1 MSEEE
6 SCQTCGAPLPLN
18 AQFCIQCGTPVNN
31 PATGGSVG
39 SPAPVS
45 PVAIDGVLVV
55 SSNWIPGYTIIETR
69 GFIYGLT
76 VRSRGLG
83 RNITAGLRS
92 LAGGEIHEYVEM
104 MQHARDEA
112 LYRLVEHAKAVG
124 ANGIISAFFDSSE
137 ISDYMQEILAY
148 GTGVVIRSQE
158 STLPLSAPSKK
169 QKKQ

>member
-1 MSEEE
+1 MSQEE

-18 AQFCIQCGTPVNN
+18 AQFCVQCGAPVNKN
-31 PATGGSVG
+31 APASSASVR
-39 SPAPVS
+39 SPMPVS
-45 PVAIDGVLVV
+45 PITIDGVLVV
-55 SSNWIPGYTIIETR
+55 SANWIPGYTIIETR

-92 LAGGEIHEYVEM
+92 IAGGEIREYVEM

-124 ANGIISAFFDSSE
+124 ANAIISACFDSSE
-137 ISDYMQEILAY
+137 ISNYMQEILAY
-148 GTGVVIRSQE
+148 GTAVVI
-158 STLPLSAPSKK
+158 STK
-169 QKKQ
+169 

>member
-1 MSEEE
+1 MSQEE

-18 AQFCIQCGTPVNN
+18 AQFCVQCGATVNKN
-31 PATGGSVG
+31 APASSASVR
-39 SPAPVS
+39 SPMPVS
-45 PVAIDGVLVV
+45 PITIDGVLVV
-55 SSNWIPGYTIIETR
+55 SANWIPGYTIIETR

-92 LAGGEIHEYVEM
+92 IAGGEIREYVEM

-124 ANGIISAFFDSSE
+124 ANAIISACFDSSE
-137 ISDYMQEILAY
+137 ISNYMQEILAY
-148 GTGVVIRSQE
+148 GTAVVVG
-158 STLPLSAPSKK
+158 TK
-169 QKKQ
+169 

>member
-6 SCQTCGAPLPLN
+6 SCQTCGAPLPIN
-18 AQFCIQCGTPVNN
+18 AQFCIQCGTAINN
-31 PATGGSVG
+31 HTPATGTSAA
-39 SPAPVS
+39 SSLPVS
-45 PVAIDGVLVV
+45 PITIDGILVV

-92 LAGGEIHEYVEM
+92 LAGGEIREYVEM

-124 ANGIISAFFDSSE
+124 ANAVISAYFDSSE
-137 ISDYMQEILAY
+137 ISDYRQEILAY
-148 GTGVVIRSQE
+148 GTGVVISN
-158 STLPLSAPSKK
+158 K
-169 QKKQ
+169 

>member
-1 MSEEE
+1 MSQEE

-18 AQFCIQCGTPVNN
+18 AQFCVQCGAPVNKN
-31 PATGGSVG
+31 APASSASVR
-39 SPAPVS
+39 SPIPVS
-45 PVAIDGVLVV
+45 PITIDGVLVV
-55 SSNWIPGYTIIETR
+55 SANWIPGYTIIETR

-92 LAGGEIHEYVEM
+92 IAGGEIREYVEM

-124 ANGIISAFFDSSE
+124 ANAIISACFDSSE
-137 ISDYMQEILAY
+137 ISNYMQEILAY
-148 GTGVVIRSQE
+148 GTAVVIG
-158 STLPLSAPSKK
+158 TK
-169 QKKQ
+169 

>member
-1 MSEEE
+1 MSDEET
-6 SCQTCGAPLPLN
+6 CQTCGAPLPLN
-18 AQFCIQCGTPVNN
+18 AQFCVQCGTRVNEN
-31 PATGGSVG
+31 APATDASAG
-39 SPAPVS
+39 SPMPGS
-45 PVAIDGVLVV
+45 PTAIDGVLVV
-55 SSNWIPGYTIIETR
+55 SSNWIPGYTIVETR

-124 ANGIISAFFDSSE
+124 ANGIISAYFDSAE

-148 GTGVVIRSQE
+148 GTGVVIG
-158 STLPLSAPSKK
+158 KK
-169 QKKQ
+169 

>member
-6 SCQTCGAPLPLN
+6 SCKACGAQLPAN
-18 AQFCIQCGTPVNN
+18 AQFCIQCGTGVSE
-31 PATGGSVG
+31 AGIGAGVG
-39 SPAPVS
+39 AGASMPLSPI
-45 PVAIDGVLVV
+45 AIDGVLVV
-55 SSNWIPGYTIIETR
+55 SSNWVPGYNIIETK

-92 LAGGEIHEYVEM
+92 IAGGEIHEYVEM

-112 LYRLVEHAKAVG
+112 LYRLVQHAKSVG
-124 ANGIISAFFDSSE
+124 ANGIISAYFDSSE

-148 GTGVVIRSQE
+148 GTAVLI
-158 STLPLSAPSKK
+158 SKK
-169 QKKQ
+169 

>member
-1 MSEEE
+1 M
-6 SCQTCGAPLPLN
+6 
-18 AQFCIQCGTPVNN
+18 
-31 PATGGSVG
+31 
-39 SPAPVS
+39 PVS
-45 PVAIDGVLVV
+45 PITIDGVLVV
-55 SSNWIPGYTIIETR
+55 SANWIPGYTITETR

-92 LAGGEIHEYVEM
+92 LAGGEIREYVEM

-124 ANGIISAFFDSSE
+124 ANGVISAYFDSSE

-148 GTGVVIRSQE
+148 GTAVVI
-158 STLPLSAPSKK
+158 AKK
-169 QKKQ
+169 

>member
-1 MSEEE
+1 MSEEK

-18 AQFCIQCGTPVNN
+18 AQFCVQCGTNVNKN
-31 PATGGSVG
+31 APAPDASAG
-39 SPAPVS
+39 SPMPVS
-45 PVAIDGVLVV
+45 PITIDGGLVV
-55 SSNWIPGYTIIETR
+55 RANWIPGYTIIETR

-92 LAGGEIHEYVEM
+92 IAGGEIREYVEM

-124 ANGIISAFFDSSE
+124 ANAIISAFFDSSE

-148 GTGVVIRSQE
+148 GTAVVIG
-158 STLPLSAPSKK
+158 TK
-169 QKKQ
+169 

>member
-6 SCQTCGAPLPLN
+6 SCKACGAQLPLN
-18 AQFCIQCGTPVNN
+18 AQFCIQCGTGVRE
-31 PATGGSVG
+31 ASSGASVSGGASVPP
-39 SPAPVS
+39 SPIT
-45 PVAIDGVLVV
+45 IDGVLVV
-55 SSNWIPGYTIIETR
+55 SSNWVPGYNILETR

-92 LAGGEIHEYVEM
+92 IAGGEIREYVEM

-112 LYRLVEHAKAVG
+112 LYRLVEHAKSVG
-124 ANGIISAFFDSSE
+124 ANGIISAYFDSSE

-148 GTGVVIRSQE
+148 GTAVVIG
-158 STLPLSAPSKK
+158 KK
-169 QKKQ
+169 

>member
-1 MSEEE
+1 MSEEV

-18 AQFCIQCGTPVNN
+18 AQFCVQCGTRVNKN
-31 PATGGSVG
+31 APAADASAG
-39 SPAPVS
+39 SPMPGS
-45 PVAIDGVLVV
+45 PIAIDGVLVV

-83 RNITAGLRS
+83 RNIAAGLRS
-92 LAGGEIHEYVEM
+92 IAGGEIREYVEM

-124 ANGIISAFFDSSE
+124 ANAIISAYFDSSE

-148 GTGVVIRSQE
+148 GTGVVIG
-158 STLPLSAPSKK
+158 KK
-169 QKKQ
+169 

>member
-18 AQFCIQCGTPVNN
+18 AQFCVQCGTRVNMN
-31 PATGGSVG
+31 APAVGASAG
-39 SPAPVS
+39 SPMPAS
-45 PVAIDGVLVV
+45 PITIDGVLVV
-55 SSNWIPGYTIIETR
+55 SSNWVPGYTIIETR

-92 LAGGEIHEYVEM
+92 LAGGEIREYVEM

-124 ANGIISAFFDSSE
+124 ANAIISAFFDSSE

-148 GTGVVIRSQE
+148 GTAVVIG
-158 STLPLSAPSKK
+158 KK
-169 QKKQ
+169 

>member
-6 SCQTCGAPLPLN
+6 SCKACGAQLPEN
-18 AQFCIQCGTPVNN
+18 AEFCIQCGTGVSE
-31 PATGGSVG
+31 AGSGAGVG
-39 SPAPVS
+39 ARASMPPSPI
-45 PVAIDGVLVV
+45 AIDGVLVV
-55 SSNWIPGYTIIETR
+55 SSNWIPGYNIIETK

-92 LAGGEIHEYVEM
+92 IAGGEIHEYVEM

-112 LYRLVEHAKAVG
+112 LYRLVQHAKSVG
-124 ANGIISAFFDSSE
+124 ANGIISAYFDSSE

-148 GTGVVIRSQE
+148 GTAVLID
-158 STLPLSAPSKK
+158 KK
-169 QKKQ
+169 

>member
-18 AQFCIQCGTPVNN
+18 AQFCVQCGTRVNMN
-31 PATGGSVG
+31 APAVGASAG
-39 SPAPVS
+39 SPMPAS
-45 PVAIDGVLVV
+45 PITIDGVLVV
-55 SSNWIPGYTIIETR
+55 SSNWVPGYTIIETR

-92 LAGGEIHEYVEM
+92 LAGGEIREYVEM

-124 ANGIISAFFDSSE
+124 ANAMISAFFDSSE

-148 GTGVVIRSQE
+148 GTAVVIG
-158 STLPLSAPSKK
+158 KK
-169 QKKQ
+169 